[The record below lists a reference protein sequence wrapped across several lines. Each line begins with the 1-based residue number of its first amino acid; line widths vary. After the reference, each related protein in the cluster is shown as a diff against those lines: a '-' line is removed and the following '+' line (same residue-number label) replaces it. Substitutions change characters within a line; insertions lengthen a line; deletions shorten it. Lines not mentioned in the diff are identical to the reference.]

1 MFENGH
7 NMIPLAAILS
17 IGEKVLDKVLPDPEA
32 KAKAQASLM
41 EMAQR
46 GELAQLEAQVK
57 EMQSAR
63 DREVQIAT
71 SEFAP
76 MLSKIVTPLL
86 ALGTVG
92 LTFILF
98 GVIIFVDVD
107 TDSKDILIYVL
118 GALTSAVTMVLGY
131 YFGSSRQAAR
141 KRAPSLMTSWK
152 RKSEPD
158 PKLHLIRDDQVR
170 DGFAFWYG
178 QHANKF

>member
-1 MFENGH
+1 
-7 NMIPLAAILS
+7 MIPLAAILS

-92 LTFILF
+92 LTFISVWRNHICGCGYRLQGHLDLCIGCADLCGHD
-98 GVIIFVDVD
+98 GVG
-107 TDSKDILIYVL
+107 VL
-118 GALTSAVTMVLGY
+118 LWIVGWQQGKERPA
-131 YFGSSRQAAR
+131 
-141 KRAPSLMTSWK
+141 
-152 RKSEPD
+152 
-158 PKLHLIRDDQVR
+158 
-170 DGFAFWYG
+170 
-178 QHANKF
+178 

>member
-1 MFENGH
+1 
-7 NMIPLAAILS
+7 
-17 IGEKVLDKVLPDPEA
+17 
-32 KAKAQASLM
+32 
-41 EMAQR
+41 
-46 GELAQLEAQVK
+46 LAQLEAQVK

-107 TDSKDILIYVL
+107 TESKDILIYVL

-131 YFGSSRQAAR
+131 YFGSSGR
-141 KRAPSLMTSWK
+141 KQGKERPA
-152 RKSEPD
+152 
-158 PKLHLIRDDQVR
+158 
-170 DGFAFWYG
+170 
-178 QHANKF
+178 

>member
-1 MFENGH
+1 M
-7 NMIPLAAILS
+7 
-17 IGEKVLDKVLPDPEA
+17 PDPEA
-32 KAKAQASLM
+32 KAKAQAMLM
-41 EMAQR
+41 EMAQK
-46 GELAQLEAQVK
+46 GQLAELEANVK

-76 MLSKIVTPLL
+76 MLSKIVTPVL

-118 GALTSAVTMVLGY
+118 GALTSAVTMVLAIILD
-131 YFGSSRQAAR
+131 RRLALK
-141 KRAPSLMTSWK
+141 KRVCNLMTSWIK
-152 RKSEPD
+152 RNEPD
-158 PKLHLIRDDQVR
+158 QELHFGRNDQE
-170 DGFAFWYG
+170 
-178 QHANKF
+178 